1 MYIYIHTH
9 KYLGHI
15 SRKSDRE
22 TREIPSVMERRVGKK
37 GGKKGGRGGSG
48 IKRQQLDRAGSVQER
63 NDDAVGS

>member
-1 MYIYIHTH
+1 
-9 KYLGHI
+9 
-15 SRKSDRE
+15 
-22 TREIPSVMERRVGKK
+22 MERRVGKK